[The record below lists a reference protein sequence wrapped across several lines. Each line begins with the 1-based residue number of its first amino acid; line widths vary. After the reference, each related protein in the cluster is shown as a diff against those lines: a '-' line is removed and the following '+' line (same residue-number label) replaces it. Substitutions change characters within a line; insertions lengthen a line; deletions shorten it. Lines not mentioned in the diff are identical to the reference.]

1 MLANAI
7 AALVE
12 KESNSGASAG
22 GKGTPTYI
30 VQFNTNGGSAVA
42 NQTIKRGRKIT
53 KPENPTKEEYTFL
66 GWYADKYLST
76 AFDFETAVEKSMT
89 LYAKWQK
96 DEQTPDVPQWNNPF
110 TDVKE
115 TNWFYENVKYAVIN
129 GLMNGTTDTAFEPNS
144 PLTRAMLVTVLW
156 RPDGK
161 PEANASLAFT
171 VVEGASYYA
180 EAVRWA
186 NENGIVLGT
195 TDSSFVPDS
204 AVTREQVAA
213 ILMRYAVYKGKGTDS
228 NENLSYSDAAEISDY
243 AQNAVRY
250 CREKGIMQGREN
262 HFFAPKEHATRA
274 EIAAVLQRFFEACRL
289 Y

>member
-42 NQTIKRGRKIT
+42 NQTIKRGGKIT

-76 AFDFETAVEKSMT
+76 AFNFETAVEKSMT

-115 TNWFYENVKYAVIN
+115 TNWFYENVKYAV
-129 GLMNGTTDTAFEPNS
+129 
-144 PLTRAMLVTVLW
+144 
-156 RPDGK
+156 
-161 PEANASLAFT
+161 
-171 VVEGASYYA
+171 
-180 EAVRWA
+180 
-186 NENGIVLGT
+186 
-195 TDSSFVPDS
+195 
-204 AVTREQVAA
+204 
-213 ILMRYAVYKGKGTDS
+213 
-228 NENLSYSDAAEISDY
+228 
-243 AQNAVRY
+243 
-250 CREKGIMQGREN
+250 
-262 HFFAPKEHATRA
+262 
-274 EIAAVLQRFFEACRL
+274 
-289 Y
+289 

>member
-1 MLANAI
+1 
-7 AALVE
+7 
-12 KESNSGASAG
+12 
-22 GKGTPTYI
+22 

-42 NQTIKRGRKIT
+42 NQTIKRGGKIT

-76 AFDFETAVEKSMT
+76 AFNFETAVEKSMT

-115 TNWFYENVKYAVIN
+115 TDWFYENVKYAVIN

-161 PEANASLAFT
+161 PLRQTRLWRLRLWRAQAIMLRRFGGQMKMESF
-171 VVEGASYYA
+171 
-180 EAVRWA
+180 WA
-186 NENGIVLGT
+186 RRT
-195 TDSSFVPDS
+195 
-204 AVTREQVAA
+204 
-213 ILMRYAVYKGKGTDS
+213 
-228 NENLSYSDAAEISDY
+228 
-243 AQNAVRY
+243 
-250 CREKGIMQGREN
+250 
-262 HFFAPKEHATRA
+262 ATLRRTA
-274 EIAAVLQRFFEACRL
+274 RLQESRL
-289 Y
+289 QQF